1 MVPGQRAVV
10 ELLRA
15 AAGRAHA
22 VLVREGKRCHDLE
35 ALAGSAGVPL
45 RRCTPEKL
53 DSLAPE
59 GLARGVI
66 ALADPPPLLDLED
79 LIDRTLEGSGRR
91 LLVALDGVEDPRNL
105 GAIMRSCAFF
115 AARGLF
121 WAKDRAADLSPA
133 AVKASAGASEH
144 LALGVVTNLA
154 RALETCKKHD
164 LWVLGTVAEDGE
176 PLAGLAAGD
185 RLPDALV
192 VVLGGEHQG
201 LRPLTREHCDFLATI
216 ERRGPVE
223 SLNVSAATAVVLAA
237 LA

>member
-1 MVPGQRAVV
+1 VVPGQRAVI

-15 AAGRAHA
+15 DPGRART
-22 VLVREGKRCHDLE
+22 VLVREGRRCADLE
-35 ALAGSAGVPL
+35 AVASAAGVEV
-45 RRCTPEKL
+45 RRCTAEKL
-53 DSLAPE
+53 ESVVPDS
-59 GLARGVI
+59 LARGVV

-79 LIDRTLEGSGRR
+79 LIDRTLAGSGRR

-121 WAKDRAADLSPA
+121 WAKDRAATLSPA

-144 LALGVVTNLA
+144 LALGMVTNLA
-154 RALETCKKHD
+154 RALDTCKKRD
-164 LWVLGTVAEDGE
+164 LWVLGTVADDGE
-176 PLAGLAAGD
+176 PLDSLTAGD

-201 LRPLTREHCDFLATI
+201 LRPLTRKHCDFLATI
-216 ERRGPVE
+216 ERRGQVT